1 MQIAVLGWPGSW
13 YLEDLARAAA
23 SRDITIVSVPFR
35 SLLAKTSRETVSV
48 RADVLELTRADRVLV
63 RTMPA
68 GSLEQVVF
76 RMDALH
82 RVQAA
87 GVPVLNPPR
96 AVEVAVDKYLA
107 TARLQAAGLPVP
119 ETVTCETAEAAL
131 EAFEELGGDVV
142 VKPIFG
148 SEGRGIFRLSDP
160 DLALR
165 AFRSLE
171 RINAVIYQQQFVP
184 HDGFDLRALVMGDR
198 VVAAMRR
205 RSSSDWRTNVSRGSV
220 AEPVELSDLE
230 RSMALTAAQAVGAP
244 LAGVDLLPAREG
256 TTYVLEVNAVPGW
269 KALARATGCDIG
281 GAVLDYLIRGEW
293 TR

>member
-13 YLEDLARAAA
+13 YLEDLSRAAA
-23 SRDITIVSVPFR
+23 SRDVTIVSVPFR

-48 RADVLELTRADRVLV
+48 RAGVLELTGADRVLV

-184 HDGFDLRALVMGDR
+184 HEGFDLRALVMGDR